1 MNELIIL
8 FVVHFLSD
16 FVLQTRSMGKK
27 KSEDVSI
34 LTLHFL
40 VILIAFFFAG
50 IFIFRE
56 WVVPGEQALILA
68 GAIAGIHSLQDWF
81 IWRGYKNIVKIR
93 LMNKF
98 SGGHT
103 STRYVRDRLNDW
115 EYWEDKLFY
124 DTIGL
129 DQLLHYVTIT
139 LIYTW
144 LIGV

>member
-8 FVVHFLSD
+8 FGTHFISD

-34 LTLHFL
+34 LALHFL
-40 VILIAFFFAG
+40 VILISFFIVG

-68 GAIAGIHSLQDWF
+68 GAIAGIHSLQDWL
-81 IWRGYKNIVKIR
+81 IWRGYKNIVKVQ
-93 LMNKF
+93 LVNELDNKC
-98 SGGHT
+98 GLVN
-103 STRYVRDRLNDW
+103 VRAKVTEW
-115 EYWEDKLFY
+115 KYWEDKWFY

-139 LIYTW
+139 LVYTW